1 MASEHVK
8 EATDAN
14 FQSEVLSS
22 DKPALVDFWA
32 VWCGPCRAVTPIIE
46 ELAVEKADQL
56 NVFKMN
62 VDENA
67 QTPAQYGVR
76 SIPTIIL
83 FKDGQVVDQVIG
95 AVPKSELENLL
106 AKA

>member
-1 MASEHVK
+1 MSTEQVK
-8 EATDAN
+8 EATDQN
-14 FQSEVLSS
+14 FNTDVLQG

-32 VWCGPCRAVTPIIE
+32 VWCGPCRAVAPVIE
-46 ELAVEKADQL
+46 ELAGEKSDKI
-56 NVFKMN
+56 NFFKMN

-83 FKDGQVVDQVIG
+83 FKDGKVVDQLVG
-95 AVPKSELENLL
+95 AVPRNALEELLS
-106 AKA
+106 KA

>member
-1 MASEHVK
+1 MGSENVK
-8 EATDAN
+8 EATDQN
-14 FQSEVLSS
+14 FESEVLGG

-32 VWCGPCRAVTPIIE
+32 VWCGPCRAVEPVIK
-46 ELAVEKADQL
+46 ELATEQAGKV

-83 FKDGQVVDQVIG
+83 FKDGKVVDQVVG
-95 AVPKSELENLL
+95 AVPKADLERLISR
-106 AKA
+106 A